1 MEIGLSWYSR
11 TSYEGKTETWNEVPC
26 WSYTLKAGALVSS
39 AVWWEHGL
47 QPLLWQIKRGRKLDT
62 CMAAKLEACV
72 VAKIVVK
79 SLMHVV
85 YDEIPM
91 PAHHCKVHLPKWD
104 CSTLLQQNNRGV
116 VLCSP
121 VCKRLTLPCTDLNKD
136 ALLVAT
142 CGSEKK
148 LLWCEFDTVER
159 FHETAIGQSVEAHQ
173 QFQHKVYTWD
183 RSLCCMKQL
192 EANSQHE
199 SRESS
204 PEDCR
209 L

>member
-1 MEIGLSWYSR
+1 MEVGLSWYGR

-26 WSYTLKAGALVSS
+26 WSYTLKAGALVCS

-62 CMAAKLEACV
+62 CTAAKLEACV
-72 VAKIVVK
+72 VAKIIVK

-121 VCKRLTLPCTDLNKD
+121 VCKRLTLLCTDLNED
-136 ALLVAT
+136 ALLVAIR
-142 CGSEKK
+142 GSEKNFFGVNLIWWSVFMRQ
-148 LLWCEFDTVER
+148 LLGSLWKPTSSFSTKSTPGIDPCV
-159 FHETAIGQSVEAHQ
+159 V
-173 QFQHKVYTWD
+173 
-183 RSLCCMKQL
+183 RS
-192 EANSQHE
+192 S
-199 SRESS
+199 
-204 PEDCR
+204 
-209 L
+209 